1 MTRADGWRQSQGSR
15 EKAAAGKHKM
25 YWMIAGLLVLG
36 AACGALLR
44 LMIFVGVLLG
54 AAVIA
59 IAVSMGQGGIGA
71 ALLHALIAVVALQV
85 GYAAGV
91 VLRAAT
97 RSWQSQTPVR
107 AAPKRPVPAPLGE
120 KRQ

>member
-1 MTRADGWRQSQGSR
+1 
-15 EKAAAGKHKM
+15 M
-25 YWMIAGLLVLG
+25 YWMIAGLLILG
-36 AACGALLR
+36 AACGAILR
-44 LMIFVGVLLG
+44 LLIFVGVLLG

-59 IAVSMGQGGIGA
+59 IVAGVAHGGIGA

-91 VLRAAT
+91 VLRAAI
-97 RSWQSQTPVR
+97 RSWQSQTPAR
-107 AAPKRPVPAPLGE
+107 AAPEQPVRVPLGE

>member
-1 MTRADGWRQSQGSR
+1 
-15 EKAAAGKHKM
+15 M
-25 YWMIAGLLVLG
+25 YWMIAGLLILG
-36 AACGALLR
+36 AACGAILR

-59 IAVSMGQGGIGA
+59 IAVSAAHGSIGA
-71 ALLHALIAVVALQV
+71 ALLSALIAVVALQV

-91 VLRAAT
+91 VLRAAI
-97 RSWQSQTPVR
+97 RSWQSQTPAR
-107 AAPKRPVPAPLGE
+107 AAPKQPVPGPLGE